1 MFNGPFQVAQPSS
14 IARARRNQK
23 IATIKL
29 ALAVVVL
36 PSLIFAGVMLW
47 RVHNHWPIVAK

>member
-1 MFNGPFQVAQPSS
+1 MLNGPFEVAQPSS

-23 IATIKL
+23 IVTIKL
-29 ALAVVVL
+29 SLAVVVL
-36 PSLIFAGVMLW
+36 PSLIFAAVVLW